1 MVKMDHSELDDRI
14 RETRAGMEFFRAVD
28 PVNEQEQ
35 KELFLSGEADAPD
48 FEYEDR
54 DVTPLQEEVQD
65 LQDALGTGP
74 LQEMYEDT
82 LAELADMLTIIE
94 HRGDP
99 GTVRA
104 ASQRIYGRPS
114 DGTVALAED
123 LLRYH
128 DPTATE
134 EKTVSGPELQ
144 ERFEAFIADN
154 DLDLAVELKGTGN
167 IAVNPASRTIRV
179 PENGSYGEQEAERLI
194 LHELCGHGYRALNG
208 SAQAHGILGTGV
220 GGYQQAEE
228 GLNTVMEELS
238 GLSEPGLM
246 AEYAARVL
254 AVDSMLED
262 DDFRETYAMLRDHDL
277 GEDLAWTTTMRAYR
291 SGGLAKDHIYL
302 EGNQE
307 VWDWLEDSKDVD
319 SFHEKVEL
327 LYRGKMGIRDA
338 QEYGPQLRPARYLR
352 QDVLDGAEDDIRAVL
367 RGERDRYDQ
376 T

>member
-1 MVKMDHSELDDRI
+1 MDHSDLDDRI
-14 RETRAGMEFFRAVD
+14 REIRAGMEFFRAVD

-35 KELFLSGEADAPD
+35 KELFLSGEVDAPE
-48 FEYEDR
+48 FEYREHDVSGLRQELGELEDGIE
-54 DVTPLQEEVQD
+54 P
-65 LQDALGTGP
+65 GP
-74 LQEMYEDT
+74 LMELYEDT
-82 LAELADMLTIIE
+82 IDEIGDMLTIIE
-94 HRGDP
+94 HRGEDGP
-99 GTVRA
+99 VRA

-114 DGTVALAED
+114 EETVELAED

-134 EKTVSGPELQ
+134 EKTVSGSELRD
-144 ERFEAFIADN
+144 RFEAFITGN
-154 DLDLAVELKGTGN
+154 DLDLAVELKETGN

-208 SAQAHGILGTGV
+208 STQDAGILGTGV
-220 GGYQQAEE
+220 GDYQKTEE

-254 AVDSMLED
+254 AVDSMLDD
-262 DDFRETYAMLRDHDL
+262 DDFRETYELLRDHDL
-277 GEDLAWTTTMRAYR
+277 DEDLAWTTTMRAYR

-307 VWDWLEDSKDVD
+307 VWDWLDNSEDADGVR
-319 SFHEKVEL
+319 EKIEL
-327 LYRGKMGIRDA
+327 LYRGKIGIDDA
-338 QEYGPQLRPARYLR
+338 EEYGDSFRPATYLPH
-352 QDVLDGAEDDIRAVL
+352 DVLDAAEPRITEL
-367 RGERDRYDQ
+367 LSGNGSLYHDRS
-376 T
+376 